1 MRLHL
6 ALFILLMASS
16 PASAYTFI
24 LVGNGSQQNLDWSW
38 EYRTN
43 QGATSCAG
51 STTAPCGGVYASAGR
66 IPLRDIVAL
75 PPDGLETGGMLDWT
89 FSGGVLRVMMMPI
102 LRIASSPDLVEQI
115 AEATVDALAAPLDF
129 QLVAEPGDPNP
140 LTVDLMIRPKVS
152 GIVTQSSNDA
162 STFSLLELLMET
174 TVSVNGQ
181 IAKHDTLYR
190 RYYEPGAQ
198 PPLTFPV
205 TFDPKAIIVPGV
217 PAGSVIQV
225 ATLSHVYAQVTTSSA
240 AQVTGPYGN
249 GPAFEIEILD
259 ANAVGVGDSAPG
271 RESLVASPN
280 PFGDLTRISYTLT
293 RDTDVRLSIYDL
305 SGQRVATLRNGH
317 QPAGR
322 SEAWWNGTNDRGMP
336 LSPGIYM
343 MELNAG
349 PLRRVKKLVLLRRS
363 GS

>member
-1 MRLHL
+1 MT
-6 ALFILLMASS
+6 S
-16 PASAYTFI
+16 P
-24 LVGNGSQQNLDWSW
+24 D
-38 EYRTN
+38 
-43 QGATSCAG
+43 
-51 STTAPCGGVYASAGR
+51 
-66 IPLRDIVAL
+66 LRS
-75 PPDGLETGGMLDWT
+75 
-89 FSGGVLRVMMMPI
+89 FS
-102 LRIASSPDLVEQI
+102 RIASKVDPSLSFEVESS
-115 AEATVDALAAPLDF
+115 ATF
-129 QLVAEPGDPNP
+129 
-140 LTVDLMIRPKVS
+140 R
-152 GIVTQSSNDA
+152 A
-162 STFSLLELLMET
+162 SMT
-174 TVSVNGQ
+174 
-181 IAKHDTLYR
+181 
-190 RYYEPGAQ
+190 
-198 PPLTFPV
+198 
-205 TFDPKAIIVPGV
+205 V

-259 ANAVGVGDSAPG
+259 ANAVGVGDSGPG

-305 SGQRVATLRNGH
+305 SGTRVATLRNGH

>member
-1 MRLHL
+1 
-6 ALFILLMASS
+6 
-16 PASAYTFI
+16 
-24 LVGNGSQQNLDWSW
+24 
-38 EYRTN
+38 
-43 QGATSCAG
+43 
-51 STTAPCGGVYASAGR
+51 
-66 IPLRDIVAL
+66 
-75 PPDGLETGGMLDWT
+75 
-89 FSGGVLRVMMMPI
+89 MPI

-115 AEATVDALAAPLDF
+115 AEATIDALAAPLDF

-152 GIVTQSSNDA
+152 GIVTQSSNNA

-181 IAKHDTLYR
+181 IAKQDTLYR
-190 RYYEPGAQ
+190 RYYAPSAQ
-198 PPLTFPV
+198 PLLTFPV
-205 TFDPKAIIVPGV
+205 TFDPEAIIVPGV

-225 ATLSHVYAQVTTSSA
+225 ATISHAYAQATTSSV
-240 AQVTGPYGN
+240 AQVTGPYGD
-249 GPAFEIEILD
+249 GPAFEIEILN
-259 ANAVGVGDSAPG
+259 ANAVGVGDSPSGG

-305 SGQRVATLRNGH
+305 SGHRVATLRNGH

-322 SEAWWNGTNDRGMP
+322 SEAWWNGTSDRGMP

-363 GS
+363 GP